1 MARTYPSTGSQPPS
15 VELTVRQGPQP
26 GQRFSLTQPTISIGR
41 EMGNDVVVSDPQI
54 SRRHA
59 SLTWDGRQFIIQD
72 LGSANG
78 TFVNGVR
85 LTAPQVLQPGDVV
98 GLGSTVLLGF
108 QASPPVVSP
117 SAGLRTGPVEPP
129 APAPSPPAKRRRRVL
144 VPMIALLGLCG
155 LLVVAAALG
164 YFFLWPRPEARPMVL
179 IRSPRHGDQ
188 VEVGQEVTVH
198 SMARDEGKVVRV
210 ELWVDDQLQ
219 EAQAS
224 TLPGGASPFPL
235 LARWQPP
242 SPGTHTLIV
251 RAFNAQGAR
260 AHASVNV
267 EAIER
272 ADRDGDGIP
281 DADDACPDEP
291 GLPEQDGCPTPGDS
305 DGDGTPDA
313 EDECPEEP
321 GSAEHAGCA
330 DGDGDGIRDRDDACP
345 GEAGL
350 PGHAGCPD
358 QDGDGVRDRDDACPD
373 VPGPA
378 PSGCPDTGAGDRDGD
393 HIPNDVDLA
402 PDEPGLPEHGGSPPP
417 GGGRDAD
424 QDGIPD
430 DEEPPSSGPVNFG
443 DLVSGGAVNFGE
455 PVPELVLVEFQ
466 ALEFQ
471 LGQEYDSV
479 QCYASLA
486 GGDMQLYGPFEPLG
500 ERRWNIAEYL
510 GGENSRQIALPAGEP
525 LEVRVECG
533 AYVTAFEE
541 PAGDEEGIRGE
552 GGEGY
557 YNLGSFTRWH
567 LSEEWDGRRLQV
579 RSERETEPLGRTF
592 LLDYR
597 ICADSCEAS
606 PLPPPIA
613 SLVPLSGNMQL
624 AWEWEGDLESIDE
637 FRLRYHCGPF
647 RGAGLRAPKEDR
659 SISIQPFE
667 PRYGE
672 TCEWYVTAYRMSDGA
687 QSPRSNI
694 VVWESEAG
702 RSSSLNVQF
711 RRVQFMHDASVHN
724 RGPIYGEFWANDQVL
739 RFDAATPGPF
749 FYEYGYRTPSE
760 AGMVRIQDLF
770 DWIRAE
776 LRECPACDYEAPWY
790 DQVSVT
796 LAASDDLT
804 VGFRIVDYNRETVDQ
819 VICEASETI
828 SVADLL
834 SQGHGG
840 ILFPDMATGAQCDL
854 FILTEWG
861 IMGPPSP

>member
-1 MARTYPSTGSQPPS
+1 
-15 VELTVRQGPQP
+15 
-26 GQRFSLTQPTISIGR
+26 
-41 EMGNDVVVSDPQI
+41 
-54 SRRHA
+54 
-59 SLTWDGRQFIIQD
+59 
-72 LGSANG
+72 
-78 TFVNGVR
+78 
-85 LTAPQVLQPGDVV
+85 
-98 GLGSTVLLGF
+98 
-108 QASPPVVSP
+108 
-117 SAGLRTGPVEPP
+117 
-129 APAPSPPAKRRRRVL
+129 
-144 VPMIALLGLCG
+144 
-155 LLVVAAALG
+155 
-164 YFFLWPRPEARPMVL
+164 MVL
-179 IRSPRHGDQ
+179 IRSPHHGEQ

-224 TLPGGASPFPL
+224 TLPGGTSPFPL
-235 LARWQPP
+235 LARWQPL

-272 ADRDGDGIP
+272 ADRDGDGVADEADACPDETGSEATNGCPDRDGDGIRDADDACPDEPGLPEGDGCPVSSERDRDGDGLLDEADACPDEPGLPLAEGCP
-281 DADDACPDEP
+281 DADGDGVRDSEDACPDEP
-291 GLPEQDGCPTPGDS
+291 GLPEQDGCPVPGDQ
-305 DGDGTPDA
+305 DGDGTPNA

-321 GSAEHAGCA
+321 GLPEHAGCP
-330 DGDGDGIRDRDDACP
+330 DRDGDGIRDR
-345 GEAGL
+345 E
-350 PGHAGCPD
+350 
-358 QDGDGVRDRDDACPD
+358 DACPD
-373 VPGPA
+373 QPGPG
-378 PSGCPDTGAGDRDGD
+378 PGGCPDTGTGDRDGD
-393 HIPNDVDLA
+393 HTPDDVDLA

-443 DLVSGGAVNFGE
+443 DLVSGGPVNFGD

-466 ALEFQ
+466 ALDFG
-471 LGQEYDSV
+471 LGQEYGSV
-479 QCYASLA
+479 YCYASLA
-486 GGDMQLYGPFEPLG
+486 GEDMQLYGPFEPLG

-510 GGENSRQIALPAGEP
+510 GGENSRQIAVPAGEP

-533 AYVTAFEE
+533 AYVTAFQE
-541 PAGDEEGIRGE
+541 PAGDEEGILGG
-552 GGEGY
+552 GGEDY

-613 SLVPLSGNMQL
+613 SLVPLPGNMQL

-637 FRLRYHCGPF
+637 FRPHYRCGPF

-667 PRYGE
+667 PRHGE
-672 TCEWYVTAYRMSDGA
+672 TCEWYVTAYRTGDGA

-694 VVWESEAG
+694 VVWGSEAG

-711 RRVQFMHDASVHN
+711 VRVQFYRESVHN
-724 RGPIYGEFWANDQVL
+724 RGPIYGEFWANDKVL

-749 FYEYGYRTPSE
+749 YFEYGYRTPSR
-760 AGMVRIQDLF
+760 AADMVRIQDLF

-804 VGFRIVDYNRETVDQ
+804 VGFRIVDYNREAVDQ
-819 VICEASETI
+819 VICEDSETI

-840 ILFPDMATGAQCDL
+840 ILFPDAATGAQCSL
-854 FILTEWG
+854 FIMTEWG